1 MKVAIMQPY
10 LLPYIG
16 YFQLIAAVDQFV
28 VYDTVKYTKKGWINR
43 NRLLRDGD
51 VFVFTLPIEKDS
63 DSLDIRERRVAAS
76 FAPDQLCRQIA
87 QAYRRAPHFV
97 ETMPLVEATLKY
109 EAHTLFDHLRHALV
123 RTCAHLQIDTPIRI
137 ASEVEGE
144 TVLRRQDRV
153 LDICQRLGASTYINP
168 IGGTALYEP
177 AAFAQHGIALRFLR
191 ARPFA
196 YAQFGHPFVPWLS
209 IVDVMMF
216 NPRSTLL
223 TMLQDGYDLIEG
235 EEDPCPVGASL
246 DASSI
251 PERFATAPG

>member
-1 MKVAIMQPY
+1 MQPY

-28 VYDTVKYTKKGWINR
+28 IYDTAKYTKKGWINR
-43 NRLLRDGD
+43 NRLLRDGE
-51 VFVFTLPIEKDS
+51 VFVCTLPIEKAS
-63 DSLDIRERRVAAS
+63 DSLDIRERRIAAS

-87 QAYRRAPHFV
+87 QAYRRAPQFD
-97 ETMPLVEATLKY
+97 ETIRLVEVVLRYKANN
-109 EAHTLFDHLRHALV
+109 LFDHLHFALV
-123 RTCAHLQIDTPIRI
+123 QTCKHLKIDTPIRI
-137 ASEVEGE
+137 ASEIEGE

-177 AAFAQHGIALRFLR
+177 AAFTQHGIALRFLR
-191 ARPFA
+191 ARPFE
-196 YAQFGHPFVPWLS
+196 YAQFGHPFVRWLS

-216 NPRSTLL
+216 NPRSTLSTVL
-223 TMLQDGYDLIEG
+223 KDGYDLIER
-235 EEDPCPVGASL
+235 EESPCPVGASL
-246 DASSI
+246 DVSSI

>member
-1 MKVAIMQPY
+1 MQPY

-28 VYDTVKYTKKGWINR
+28 IYDTVKYTKKGWINR
-43 NRLLRDGD
+43 NRLQRDGE

-63 DSLDIRERRVAAS
+63 DSLDIHERRVATS
-76 FAPDQLCRQIA
+76 FSPDQLYRQIA
-87 QAYRRAPHFV
+87 QAYRRAPQFD
-97 ETMPLVEATLKY
+97 ETIHLVEAVLRC
-109 EAHTLFDHLRHALV
+109 EADNLFDHLRHALV
-123 RTCAHLQIDTPIRI
+123 QTCTHLGIDTPIRI
-137 ASEVEGE
+137 ASEIEGE

-177 AAFAQHGIALRFLR
+177 AAFMQHGIALRFLR

-196 YAQFGHPFVPWLS
+196 YPQFGHPFVPWLS

-216 NPRSTLL
+216 NPRSILSTLL
-223 TMLQDGYDLIEG
+223 RDGYDLIEG
-235 EEDPCPVGASL
+235 EDSACPVGASL

-251 PERFATAPG
+251 QEQYATVPG